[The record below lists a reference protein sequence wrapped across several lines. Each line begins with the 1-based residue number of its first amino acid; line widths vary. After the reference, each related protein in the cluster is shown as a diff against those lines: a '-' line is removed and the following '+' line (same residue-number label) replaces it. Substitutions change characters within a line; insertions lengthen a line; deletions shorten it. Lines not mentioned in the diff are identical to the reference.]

1 MACGDKDF
9 LYNTNVQ
16 FVKSLKEKKMPL
28 TWLSVPG
35 YEHEWRF
42 WDKCIEEFLDWIQR
56 SDAYANAK
64 RKI

>member
-1 MACGDKDF
+1 M
-9 LYNTNVQ
+9 
-16 FVKSLKEKKMPL
+16 SL